1 MIGHLLSDA
10 EFWVLLAVAIFLI
23 VVWKPIRRNVVTT
36 LDGRAL
42 RIREELGAAAN
53 LREEAQQALAAYQRR
68 QQEAATEAAQ
78 IVSHAKQEAERI
90 AAQSMRDLEDALRR
104 RQILAQERIAQ
115 EEAKALAEIR
125 AIAVDVAISAA
136 RQVITASLDERRGSA
151 LIDNAIAELPR
162 QLH

>member
-1 MIGHLLSDA
+1 MAHLFADA

-23 VVWKPIRRNVVTT
+23 VVWKPVRRSVVST

-68 QQEAATEAAQ
+68 QQEAAAEAAQ
-78 IVSHAKQEAERI
+78 IVSHAKEEAERI
-90 AAQSMRDLEDALRR
+90 AAQSMRDLEDALKR
-104 RQILAQERIAQ
+104 RQALAEERIAQ
-115 EEAKALAEIR
+115 EQAKALAEIR
-125 AIAVDVAISAA
+125 GIAVDVAISAA
-136 RQVITASLDERRGSA
+136 RQVIAASLDEKRGAA
-151 LIDNAIAELPR
+151 LIDDAIAELPR

>member
-1 MIGHLLSDA
+1 MIEHLLSDA
-10 EFWVLLAVAIFLI
+10 EFWVLLAVAIFI
-23 VVWKPIRRNVVTT
+23 VVVWKPIRRNVVST

-53 LREEAQQALAAYQRR
+53 LREEAQQALAAYQHR
-68 QQEAATEAAQ
+68 QQEAAAEAAQ
-78 IVSHAKQEAERI
+78 IVSHAKEEAERI
-90 AAQSMRDLEDALRR
+90 AAQSLRDLEEALRR
-104 RQILAQERIAQ
+104 RETLAQERIAQ

-125 AIAVDVAISAA
+125 GIAVDVAISAA
-136 RQVITASLDERRGSA
+136 RQVIAASLDERRGAA

>member
-1 MIGHLLSDA
+1 MAHLFAEA

-23 VVWKPIRRNVVTT
+23 VVWKPARRFVVSA

-42 RIREELGAAAN
+42 RIRDEIGAAAN

-78 IVSHAKQEAERI
+78 IVSHAKEEVERI
-90 AAQSMRDLEDALRR
+90 AAQSLRDLEETLRR
-104 RQILAQERIAQ
+104 RQALAQERIAQ
-115 EEAKALAEIR
+115 EETKAVAEIR

-136 RQVITASLDERRGSA
+136 RQVIAAWLDEKRGAA
-151 LIDNAIAELPR
+151 LIDDAIAELPR

>member
-1 MIGHLLSDA
+1 MAHLFADA
-10 EFWVLLAVAIFLI
+10 EFWVLLAVAIFII
-23 VVWKPIRRNVVTT
+23 VVWKPVRRSVVGA

-68 QQEAATEAAQ
+68 QQEAAADAAQ
-78 IVSHAKQEAERI
+78 IVSHAKEEAERI
-90 AAQSMRDLEDALRR
+90 AAQSLRDLEEALRR
-104 RQILAQERIAQ
+104 RQGLAQERIAQ

-125 AIAVDVAISAA
+125 GIAVDLAISAA
-136 RQVITASLDERRGSA
+136 RQVITASLDEKRGAA